1 MKQNSIFQQQ
11 SICHRFS
18 LLFCSG
24 AYFLFFSTTAFASIA
39 AKDAHGAEI
48 RLGAPA
54 QRVVSML
61 PSLTESVCALG
72 KCAVLV
78 GVDRFSNWPKSVDA
92 LPRLGGIADANIEGI
107 ARLKPDLVLVE
118 KSSPLIPRLQSLGIS
133 VMAFDVQSM
142 ADVQR
147 TLRQLDKVLGSAESG
162 AVWDRIQL
170 EVARASRALSPS
182 QKAARVYFEVN
193 PAPFAAGKTSFI
205 GELIDRMGMQNI
217 AAEKMGAFPKINP
230 EFIVQSKP
238 DLIMTTEAT
247 SKQLA
252 QRPGW
257 KSIPAIQDNRVCL
270 FSAAQADVL
279 VRPGPRMG
287 EAAGL
292 IADCAMRLLPK

>member
-1 MKQNSIFQQQ
+1 MPQYLDNSQKIFLVLR
-11 SICHRFS
+11 IGVCS
-18 LLFCSG
+18 L
-24 AYFLFFSTTAFASIA
+24 FLSNVAFASITI
-39 AKDAHGAEI
+39 KDDRGIEF
-48 RLGAPA
+48 RLANPA

-72 KCAVLV
+72 KCSLLV

-107 ARLKPDLVLVE
+107 VRLKPDLVLVE
-118 KSSPLIPRLQSLGIS
+118 KSSPLIARLQSLGIT

-147 TLRQLDKVLGSAESG
+147 TLRQLDTVLGSTESG

-170 EVARASRALSPS
+170 EIARANRALSPS

-193 PAPFAAGKTSFI
+193 SAPFAAGKTSFI
-205 GELIDRMGMQNI
+205 GELIDRLGMQNI
-217 AAEKMGAFPKINP
+217 ATEKMGAFPKINP
-230 EFIVQSKP
+230 EFVVQSKP
-238 DLIMTTEAT
+238 DLIMTTEA
-247 SKQLA
+247 SPKQLA

-257 KSIPAIQDNRVCL
+257 KSIPAIQGNRVCF
-270 FSAAQADVL
+270 FSAVQADVL

-287 EAAGL
+287 EAANL
-292 IADCAMRLLPK
+292 IADCATRSFK

>member
-1 MKQNSIFQQQ
+1 V
-11 SICHRFS
+11 CFS
-18 LLFCSG
+18 
-24 AYFLFFSTTAFASIA
+24 FFGTSTSASIVI
-39 AKDAHGAEI
+39 KDDRGIEI
-48 RLGAPA
+48 RLASPA

-72 KCAVLV
+72 KCSVLV

-107 ARLKPDLVLVE
+107 VRLKPDLVLLE
-118 KSSPLIPRLQSLGIS
+118 KSSPLIARLQTLGIS

-147 TLRQLDKVLGSAESG
+147 TLRQLDSVLGSTESG

-170 EVARASRALSPS
+170 EIARANRALSPS

-193 PAPFAAGKTSFI
+193 SAPFAAGKTSFI
-205 GELIDRMGMQNI
+205 GELIDRLGMQNI
-217 AAEKMGAFPKINP
+217 AMEKMGAFPKINP
-230 EFIVQSKP
+230 EFVVQSKP
-238 DLIMTTEAT
+238 DLIMTTEA
-247 SKQLA
+247 SPKQLA

-257 KSIPAIQDNRVCL
+257 KSIPAIQGNRVCF
-270 FSAAQADVL
+270 FSAGQADVL

-292 IADCAMRLLPK
+292 IADCAMRSLK

>member
-1 MKQNSIFQQQ
+1 MNSTRQQP
-11 SICHRFS
+11 SIGISKNLLLSIAVCFS
-18 LLFCSG
+18 FV
-24 AYFLFFSTTAFASIA
+24 TAPASASIA
-39 AKDAHGAEI
+39 VKDDRGIEI
-48 RLGAPA
+48 RLASPA

-72 KCAVLV
+72 KCSILV

-107 ARLKPDLVLVE
+107 VRLKPDLVLVE
-118 KSSPLIPRLQSLGIS
+118 KSSPLIARLQSLGIS

-182 QKAARVYFEVN
+182 QKATRVYFEVN
-193 PAPFAAGKTSFI
+193 AAPFAAGKTSFI
-205 GELIDRMGMQNI
+205 GELLDRLGMQNI
-217 AAEKMGAFPKINP
+217 ATEKMGTYPKINP
-230 EFIVQSKP
+230 EFVVQSRP
-238 DLIMTTEAT
+238 DLIMTTEA
-247 SKQLA
+247 SPKQLA

-257 KSIPAIQDNRVCL
+257 KSIPAIQGNRVCF
-270 FSAAQADVL
+270 FSAAHADVL

-287 EAAGL
+287 EAASL
-292 IADCAMRLLPK
+292 IADCAMRSLPK

>member
-1 MKQNSIFQQQ
+1 MKINSIFQQQ
-11 SICHRFS
+11 RIFQRLS

-39 AKDAHGAEI
+39 VKDARGIEI
-48 RLGAPA
+48 RLSTPA
-54 QRVVSML
+54 QRVVSLL

-72 KCAVLV
+72 KCSVLV
-78 GVDRFSNWPKSVDA
+78 GVDRFSNWPKSVDT

-107 ARLKPDLVLVE
+107 VRLKPDLVLLE
-118 KSSPLIPRLQSLGIS
+118 KSSPLIARLQSLGIPA
-133 VMAFDVQSM
+133 MAFDVQSM

-147 TLRQLDKVLGSAESG
+147 TLRQLDLILDSTESG

-170 EVARASRALSPS
+170 EIARANRALSPS

-193 PAPFAAGKTSFI
+193 SAPFAAGKTSFI
-205 GELIDRMGMQNI
+205 GELLDRLGMQNI
-217 AAEKMGAFPKINP
+217 ATEKMGAFPKINP
-230 EFIVQSKP
+230 EFVVQSKP
-238 DLIMTTEAT
+238 DLIMSTEA
-247 SKQLA
+247 SPKQLA

-257 KSIPAIQDNRVCL
+257 KSIPAIQGNRVCF

-287 EAAGL
+287 EAAAL
-292 IADCAMRLLPK
+292 IADCAMRSLPK

>member
-1 MKQNSIFQQQ
+1 MNSALQRRNIGLNKNLLL
-11 SICHRFS
+11 SITVCFS
-18 LLFCSG
+18 FVG
-24 AYFLFFSTTAFASIA
+24 ASASASIA
-39 AKDAHGAEI
+39 IKDDRGVEV
-48 RLGAPA
+48 RLASPA

-72 KCAVLV
+72 KCSVLV

-107 ARLKPDLVLVE
+107 VRLNPDLVLLE
-118 KSSPLIPRLQSLGIS
+118 KSSPLIARLNSLGIS

-147 TLRQLDKVLGSAESG
+147 TLRQLDTVLGSTESG

-170 EVARASRALSPS
+170 EIARASRALLPS

-193 PAPFAAGKTSFI
+193 SAPFAAGKTSFI
-205 GELIDRMGMQNI
+205 GELLDRLGMQNI
-217 AAEKMGAFPKINP
+217 ATEKMGAFPKINP
-230 EFIVQSKP
+230 EFVVQSKP
-238 DLIMTTEAT
+238 DLIMSTEA
-247 SKQLA
+247 SPKQLA

-257 KSIPAIQDNRVCL
+257 KSIPAIQANRVCF
-270 FSAAQADVL
+270 FSAAQADIL

-287 EAAGL
+287 EAASL
-292 IADCAMRLLPK
+292 IADCAMRSLPK

>member
-1 MKQNSIFQQQ
+1 MNSTRQQP
-11 SICHRFS
+11 SIGKSKNLLLSIAVCFS
-18 LLFCSG
+18 FIGSS
-24 AYFLFFSTTAFASIA
+24 ASASIVI
-39 AKDAHGAEI
+39 KDNRGSEVQLAS
-48 RLGAPA
+48 PA

-72 KCAVLV
+72 KCSVLV

-107 ARLKPDLVLVE
+107 VRLKPDLVLVE
-118 KSSPLIPRLQSLGIS
+118 KSSPLIARLQSLGIA
-133 VMAFDVQSM
+133 VAAFDVQSM

-147 TLRQLDKVLGSAESG
+147 TLRQLDKVLGSTESG

-170 EVARASRALSPS
+170 EIARANRALSPS

-193 PAPFAAGKTSFI
+193 AAPFAAGKTSFI
-205 GELIDRMGMQNI
+205 GELIDRLGMQNI
-217 AAEKMGAFPKINP
+217 ATEKMGAFPKINP
-230 EFIVQSKP
+230 EFVVQSKP
-238 DLIMTTEAT
+238 DLIMSTEA
-247 SKQLA
+247 SPKQLA

-257 KSIPAIQDNRVCL
+257 KSIPAIQGNRVCF

-287 EAAGL
+287 DAAAL
-292 IADCAMRLLPK
+292 IADCVMRSLPK

>member
-1 MKQNSIFQQQ
+1 MKSTQQQ
-11 SICHRFS
+11 PSKAAHKNLLLSIAVCFS
-18 LLFCSG
+18 FVS
-24 AYFLFFSTTAFASIA
+24 ASTSASIA
-39 AKDAHGAEI
+39 IKDDRGSEV
-48 RLGAPA
+48 RLASPA

-72 KCAVLV
+72 KCSVLV

-107 ARLKPDLVLVE
+107 VRLKPDLVLVE
-118 KSSPLIPRLQSLGIS
+118 KSSPLIARLQSLGIS

-147 TLRQLDKVLGSAESG
+147 TLRQLDAVLGSTESG
-162 AVWDRIQL
+162 VVWERIQL
-170 EVARASRALSPS
+170 DIARASRALSPS

-205 GELIDRMGMQNI
+205 GELLDRLGMQNI
-217 AAEKMGAFPKINP
+217 ATEKMGAYPKINP
-230 EFIVQSKP
+230 EFVVQSRP
-238 DLIMTTEAT
+238 DLIMTTEA
-247 SKQLA
+247 SPKQLA

-257 KSIPAIQDNRVCL
+257 KSIPAIEANRVCF
-270 FSAAQADVL
+270 FSAAQSDVL

-292 IADCAMRLLPK
+292 IADCAMRSLPK

>member
-1 MKQNSIFQQQ
+1 MKSTQQQ
-11 SICHRFS
+11 PSKAPNTNLLLSIAVCFS
-18 LLFCSG
+18 
-24 AYFLFFSTTAFASIA
+24 FFTSSASASITI
-39 AKDAHGAEI
+39 KDDRDIEV
-48 RLGAPA
+48 RLTSPA

-72 KCAVLV
+72 KCSVLV

-92 LPRLGGIADANIEGI
+92 LPRLGGIADANVEGI

-147 TLRQLDKVLGSAESG
+147 TLRQLDAVLGSTESG
-162 AVWDRIQL
+162 AVWERIQL
-170 EVARASRALSPS
+170 DIARASRALSPS
-182 QKAARVYFEVN
+182 QKAARVYFEIN
-193 PAPFAAGKTSFI
+193 PAPYAAGKTSFI
-205 GELIDRMGMQNI
+205 GELIDRLGMQNI
-217 AAEKMGAFPKINP
+217 ATEKMGAFPKINP

>member
-1 MKQNSIFQQQ
+1 MPQYLDNSQKI
-11 SICHRFS
+11 S
-18 LLFCSG
+18 LVVRIGVCSLFLSNV
-24 AYFLFFSTTAFASIA
+24 AFASIA
-39 AKDAHGAEI
+39 IKDDRGVEL
-48 RLGAPA
+48 RLKVPV

-107 ARLKPDLVLVE
+107 VRLKPDLVLVE
-118 KSSPLIPRLQSLGIS
+118 KSSPLISRLQSLGIP
-133 VMAFDVQSM
+133 VVAFDVQSM

-147 TLRQLDKVLGSAESG
+147 TLRQLDTVLGTSESG
-162 AVWDRIQL
+162 AVWERIQL
-170 EVARASRALSPS
+170 EIARASRALSPS

-193 PAPFAAGKTSFI
+193 SYPFAAGKTSFI
-205 GELIDRMGMQNI
+205 GELLDRLGMQNI
-217 AAEKMGAFPKINP
+217 ATEKMGAFPKINP
-230 EFIVQSKP
+230 EFVVQSKP

-247 SKQLA
+247 PSQLA

-257 KSIPAIQDNRVCL
+257 KSIPAIQGNRIC
-270 FSAAQADVL
+270 FFTAAQADVL

-292 IADCAMRLLPK
+292 IADCAIRSLPK

>member
-1 MKQNSIFQQQ
+1 MKSTQQQ
-11 SICHRFS
+11 PSKAAHKN
-18 LLFCSG
+18 LL
-24 AYFLFFSTTAFASIA
+24 LSIA
-39 AKDAHGAEI
+39 VCFSFVSAYASTSITIKDDRGSEV
-48 RLGAPA
+48 RLANPA
-54 QRVVSML
+54 QRVISML

-72 KCAVLV
+72 KCLVLV
-78 GVDRFSNWPKSVDA
+78 GVDRFSNFPKSVDA

-107 ARLKPDLVLVE
+107 VRLKPDLVLVE
-118 KSSPLIPRLQSLGIS
+118 KSSPLIKRLQSLGIL

-147 TLRQLDKVLGSAESG
+147 TLRQLDAVLGSTESG
-162 AVWDRIQL
+162 AVWERIQL
-170 EVARASRALSPS
+170 DIARASRALSPS

-205 GELIDRMGMQNI
+205 GELLDRLGMQNI
-217 AAEKMGAFPKINP
+217 ATEKMGAYPKINP
-230 EFIVQSKP
+230 EYVVQSKP

-247 SKQLA
+247 ASQLA

-257 KSIPAIQDNRVCL
+257 KSIPAIEANRVCF
-270 FSAAQADVL
+270 FSAAQSDVL

-292 IADCAMRLLPK
+292 IANCAMRSLPK

>member
-1 MKQNSIFQQQ
+1 V
-11 SICHRFS
+11 CFS
-18 LLFCSG
+18 
-24 AYFLFFSTTAFASIA
+24 FFTASALASIA
-39 AKDAHGAEI
+39 IKDDRGLEV
-48 RLGAPA
+48 RLASPA

-72 KCAVLV
+72 KCSILV
-78 GVDRFSNWPKSVDA
+78 GVDRFSNWPKSLDS

-107 ARLKPDLVLVE
+107 VRLKPDLVLVE

-147 TLRQLDKVLGSAESG
+147 TLRQLDVVLGSSESG

-170 EVARASRALSPS
+170 DIARANRLLSPS

-193 PAPFAAGKTSFI
+193 SAPFAAGKTSFI
-205 GELIDRMGMQNI
+205 GELLDRLGLQNI
-217 AAEKMGAFPKINP
+217 ATEKMGAFPKINP
-230 EFIVQSKP
+230 EFVVQARP
-238 DLIMTTEAT
+238 DLIMSTEA
-247 SKQLA
+247 SAKQLA

-257 KSIPAIQDNRVCL
+257 KSIPAIQGNRICF
-270 FSAAQADVL
+270 FSAAQSDVL

-287 EAAGL
+287 EAAAL
-292 IADCAMRLLPK
+292 VADCAMKSLPK

>member
-1 MKQNSIFQQQ
+1 MKSTQQQ
-11 SICHRFS
+11 PSKTAHKNLLLSLAVCFS
-18 LLFCSG
+18 FVS
-24 AYFLFFSTTAFASIA
+24 AYASASIA
-39 AKDAHGAEI
+39 IKDDRGSEV
-48 RLGAPA
+48 RLASPA

-72 KCAVLV
+72 KCSVLV

-107 ARLKPDLVLVE
+107 VRLKPDLVLVE
-118 KSSPLIPRLQSLGIS
+118 KSSPLISRLQSLGVP

-142 ADVQR
+142 ADVRR
-147 TLRQLDKVLGSAESG
+147 TLRQLDTALGSTESG

-170 EVARASRALSPS
+170 DIARANRALSPS

-205 GELIDRMGMQNI
+205 GELLDRLGMQNI
-217 AAEKMGAFPKINP
+217 ATEKMGAFPKINP
-230 EFIVQSKP
+230 EFVVQSRP
-238 DLIMTTEAT
+238 DLIMTTEA
-247 SKQLA
+247 SPKQLA

-257 KSIPAIQDNRVCL
+257 RSIPAIQGNRICF
-270 FSAAQADVL
+270 FSAAHADVL
-279 VRPGPRMG
+279 ARPGPRMG

-292 IADCAMRLLPK
+292 IADCAMRSLK

>member
-1 MKQNSIFQQQ
+1 MSVGVALFILG
-11 SICHRFS
+11 FS
-18 LLFCSG
+18 L
-24 AYFLFFSTTAFASIA
+24 AVFAVPVSA
-39 AKDAHGAEI
+39 ADD
-48 RLGAPA
+48 
-54 QRVVSML
+54 RVVVAAFDKPPQRIISLL

-72 KCAVLV
+72 KCSVLV

-107 ARLKPDLVLVE
+107 VRLKPDLVLVE
-118 KSSPLIPRLQSLGIS
+118 KSSPLIARLQSLGIS

-147 TLRQLDKVLGSAESG
+147 TLQQLDKVLGSAESG

-170 EVARASRALSPS
+170 DIARASRASSPS

-205 GELIDRMGMQNI
+205 GELLDRLGMQNI
-217 AAEKMGAFPKINP
+217 ATEKMGAYPKINP
-230 EFIVQSKP
+230 EFVVQSRP
-238 DLIMTTEAT
+238 DLIMTTEA
-247 SKQLA
+247 SPKQLA

-257 KSIPAIQDNRVCL
+257 KSIPAIEANRICF
-270 FSAAQADVL
+270 FSAAHADVL

-287 EAAGL
+287 EAASL
-292 IADCAMRLLPK
+292 IADCAMRSLPK

>member
-1 MKQNSIFQQQ
+1 MKSTQQQ
-11 SICHRFS
+11 PSKTAHKNLLLSLAVCFS
-18 LLFCSG
+18 FVS
-24 AYFLFFSTTAFASIA
+24 AYASASIA
-39 AKDAHGAEI
+39 IKDDRGSEV
-48 RLGAPA
+48 RLAGPA
-54 QRVVSML
+54 QRIVSML

-72 KCAVLV
+72 KCSVLV

-107 ARLKPDLVLVE
+107 VRLKPDLVLVE
-118 KSSPLIPRLQSLGIS
+118 KSSPLIPRLQSLGIL

-142 ADVQR
+142 ADVRR
-147 TLRQLDKVLGSAESG
+147 TLRQLDMVLGSTESG
-162 AVWDRIQL
+162 AVWDGIQL
-170 EVARASRALSPS
+170 DIARANRALSPS

-193 PAPFAAGKTSFI
+193 AAPFAAGKTSFI
-205 GELIDRMGMQNI
+205 GELLDRLGMQNI
-217 AAEKMGAFPKINP
+217 ATEKMGAFPKINP
-230 EFIVQSKP
+230 EFVVQAKP
-238 DLIMTTEAT
+238 DLIMSTEAS

-257 KSIPAIQDNRVCL
+257 RSIPAIQGNRICF
-270 FSAAQADVL
+270 FSAAHADVL